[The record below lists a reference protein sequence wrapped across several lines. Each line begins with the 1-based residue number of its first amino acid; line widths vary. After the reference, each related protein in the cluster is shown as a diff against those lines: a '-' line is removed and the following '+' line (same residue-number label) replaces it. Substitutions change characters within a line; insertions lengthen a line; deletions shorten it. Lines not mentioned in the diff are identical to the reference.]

1 MRRKTNGLYLLMLGV
16 MIVAVS
22 CGTLNIGKKPVL
34 SMQDV
39 RSLAPQDLADFS
51 ISLYNKEA
59 DWYRDQ
65 MKRFDPLF
73 SSDSQK
79 QQLVKDYELLVKS
92 WPWIELY
99 DSLVSA
105 GRPVDEDVQT
115 HLYRFIERYL
125 GGGK

>member
-22 CGTLNIGKKPVL
+22 CGTLNIGQKPVL

-51 ISLYNKEA
+51 ISLYNKQA
-59 DWYRDQ
+59 DWYKDQ
-65 MKRFDPLF
+65 MKRVELL
-73 SSDSQK
+73 SDSQK

-92 WPWIELY
+92 WPWINLY

-105 GRPVDEDVQT
+105 GRPVDANTQT
-115 HLYRFIERYL
+115 QLYRFVERYL
-125 GGGK
+125 GGN